1 MRKLASIQRVVEVKN
16 HPNADK
22 LDVIKVLGWTL
33 CATKGDF
40 APGDLCVYCEVDSM
54 MPEWP
59 EFEFLRPRNFRIKT
73 IKLRGTIS
81 QGIVFKLSLLP
92 VGSYSEGQDVTAELG
107 IVKYEPP
114 LDACM
119 QSDVKG
125 YMPGFL
131 PKTDET
137 RIQSV
142 PNVLI
147 RWKGVVFDVTEKLD
161 GQSMTVYSNNGE
173 VGVCGRTMEFKP
185 STDSAMWR
193 CVYHDELDKRMLTL
207 NRNIALQGE
216 FIGPKVQG
224 NKYNL
229 KEHEFRVFNFFDIA
243 THEYRPL
250 RSEEALLQQLGVRC
264 VPRLSTL
271 TLGDQTIDDIVK
283 LSMVKSTLN
292 PQQWAEGIVL
302 RPALVEFRDDE
313 LGRLSFKCINPEFS
327 LEEK

>member
-1 MRKLASIQRVVEVKN
+1 MRKLASIQKVLEVKP
-16 HPNADK
+16 HSNADK
-22 LDVIKVLGWTL
+22 LDVIRVLGWTL
-33 CATKGDF
+33 CAAKGDF
-40 APGDLCVYCEVDSM
+40 KPGDPCVYCEVDSV
-54 MPEWP
+54 MPQRP

-81 QGIVFKLSLLP
+81 QGIAFKVDLLP
-92 VGSYSEGQDVTAELG
+92 LGDYVEGQDVTDLLA
-107 IVKYEPP
+107 VTKYEPP
-114 LDACM
+114 LDVCM
-119 QSDVKG
+119 LSDVKG

-161 GQSMTVYSNNGE
+161 GQSMTVYHYNNE

-185 STDSAMWR
+185 SVESAMWR
-193 CVYHDELDKRMLTL
+193 CVYRDELDKRLL
-207 NRNIALQGE
+207 AANRNIALQGE

-229 KEHEFRVFNFFDIA
+229 TEHQFRVYNFFNID
-243 THEYRPL
+243 TQEYRPL
-250 RSEEALLQQLGVRC
+250 RSEEALLQQMGVKS
-264 VPRLSTL
+264 VPYLSTL
-271 TLGDQTIDDIVK
+271 TLGDQTIEELVK
-283 LSMVKSTLN
+283 TATFRSTLN
-292 PQQWAEGIVL
+292 PQQWAEGLVL
-302 RPALVEFRDDE
+302 RPALVEFRDEE
-313 LGRLSFKCINPEFS
+313 LGRLSFKIINPEYL